1 MAEQIPNATTRL
13 ELILGHERLARL
25 QNACVMVLGLGGVGS
40 NCVEALARGG
50 IGHFVLVDADTVEAS
65 NLNRQAIAF
74 VHTLG
79 QRKTDATRNL
89 ILDINPAAEVIT
101 LDAFLLKETV
111 PELLSALP
119 CPNVLV
125 DAIDTVSAKL
135 AAARWAQDAG
145 IYFISSMGGANKIYP
160 ELLKVSMLSQTHDD
174 ALARIMRKESRK
186 RGLDDFRVVYSP
198 EAARRVFAPEDTN
211 DKDTKSTSVKGTATQ
226 LDNRNKTAQL
236 GTMSYI
242 PPIMGQLIASDV
254 ILHLTGLN
262 EEGDAHA

>member
-1 MAEQIPNATTRL
+1 MAEQIPNATARL

-25 QNACVMVLGLGGVGS
+25 ESACVMILGLGGVGS

-74 VHTLG
+74 AHTLG
-79 QRKTDATRNL
+79 QRKTDAARHL
-89 ILDINPAAEVIT
+89 ILDINPAAEVKT
-101 LDAFLLKETV
+101 LDAFLLKDNTST
-111 PELLSALP
+111 LLDTLP
-119 CPNVLV
+119 RPDVLV

-135 AAARWAQDAG
+135 AAARWAQERG
-145 IYFISSMGGANKIYP
+145 VYLISSMGGANKIHP

-186 RGLDDFRVVYSP
+186 RGLNDFRVVYSP
-198 EAARRVFAPEDTN
+198 EPAQEVLAP
-211 DKDTKSTSVKGTATQ
+211 KDAEGKA
-226 LDNRNKTAQL
+226 AQL

-262 EEGDAHA
+262 QSEENRA